1 MITFFCL
8 NRNEASNFVP
18 LQSAQTAA
26 AVYDIDWYRR
36 DVREQKKILYIILR
50 SQKDEAIRIS
60 GIVPQ
65 LSLPHYMKVHASCL
79 LFCLLCTFNFTVS
92 NYSFTYCSIYTR
104 LYHTSMHCVL
114 WYKSRNQFKFYA
126 EKYSKVGSQNLLLSE
141 ESDIRIRSINMNHCN
156 TYC

>member
-79 LFCLLCTFNFTVS
+79 LFCLLCTFLNYCVILQLVITLSRIAVFIHVCIILQCTAYYDTKVVISLNFMQK
-92 NYSFTYCSIYTR
+92 NILR
-104 LYHTSMHCVL
+104 
-114 WYKSRNQFKFYA
+114 
-126 EKYSKVGSQNLLLSE
+126 
-141 ESDIRIRSINMNHCN
+141 
-156 TYC
+156 